1 MLRKILALASIL
13 GICLPAFAQ
22 EAPANMKLFLLVG
35 QSNMAGRGKVEPQD
49 QETNPLIFML
59 NKDRN
64 WVLAKDPVHFDKP
77 NLIGVGLC
85 SQFAREVLKAEPGEP
100 VGLIPCAF
108 GGTSLE
114 QWKPGGELYE
124 NAVDRAKFAM
134 RSGTL
139 CAILWH
145 QGEADANGN
154 LRESY
159 PDRFASMIGSMRKEL
174 GAEKTPLLVG
184 ELGRYRPEL
193 AKFNLVLPRL
203 LEKVPNCAIVSSE
216 GLTPNSDNLHFNTV
230 SLRTFGSRYAEA
242 YLKLKAASAAPA
254 PAAEAK

>member
-1 MLRKILALASIL
+1 MLRKILALTSAIALSLSAIS
-13 GICLPAFAQ
+13 Q
-22 EAPANMKLFLLVG
+22 EAPANMKIFLLVG

-85 SQFAREVLKAEPGEP
+85 SQFAREVLKAEPGEAI
-100 VGLIPCAF
+100 GLVPCAM

-114 QWKPGGELYE
+114 QWKPGGELFN
-124 NAVDRAKFAM
+124 NAVERAKFAM

-145 QGEADANGN
+145 QGEADSGGA

-159 PDRFASMIGSMRKEL
+159 PERFGSMIGSMRKEL
-174 GAEKTPLLVG
+174 GAEKVPLLVG

-193 AKFNLVLPRL
+193 AKFNLVLPRVA
-203 LEKVPNCAIVSSE
+203 EKVPCCAIVSSE
-216 GLTPNSDNLHFNTV
+216 GLTPNSDNLHFNSP
-230 SLRTFGSRYAEA
+230 SLRTFGARYAEA
-242 YLKLKAASAAPA
+242 YLKLKAASA
-254 PAAEAK
+254 PAAEAAK